1 MKNRQIFSYFMRI
14 GAFLVISLLGCSSPE
29 MDENIPVKTMPVK
42 NHFLKTSLTLSG
54 VLLPT
59 QTADVSSRIAGQV
72 QSVRPD
78 VGSMVKKGDVLVVLD
93 TEKLNAQLTQ
103 AEAGL
108 KSAEAAVQEVQS
120 RMELAKINLNMIQK
134 NYDRTKA
141 LFDSGIASQSQL
153 DDLTGRLDTAVKQYK
168 NTAGPELDKARA
180 VFDTTKANIQ
190 YLQVQIDSA
199 TIRSPIN
206 GIVTNRNADPGE
218 VVSPGVTVISVA
230 NTATLKMKTNVTQD
244 LLPLL
249 EVGQEIDVTVDI
261 YPDRILKGVISGIGP
276 IAVNTG
282 GIFPLEIAIGNDGS
296 ILSGLSAHA
305 MLNLTGK
312 KGVVVPSAAVLE
324 IGEKSYVFVIQDG
337 VAIQRDIITG
347 LRNDQ
352 EMEVLKG
359 LEVGEK
365 VAVSNVRVLTDNM
378 PVDIQK

>member
-1 MKNRQIFSYFMRI
+1 MRI
-14 GAFLVISLLGCSSPE
+14 GAFLVISLLGCSNTE
-29 MDENIPVKTMPVK
+29 MDKNIPVKTVPVK

-78 VGSMVKKGDVLVVLD
+78 VGSVVKKGDVLVVLD
-93 TEKLNAQLTQ
+93 TEMLNAQLTQ

-120 RMELAKINLNMIQK
+120 RMELAKINLDMIQK

-153 DDLTGRLDTAVKQYK
+153 DDLTGRLDTAMKQYK
-168 NTAGPELDKARA
+168 STAGPELDKAHA

-365 VAVSNVRVLTDNM
+365 VAVSNIRVLTDHM
-378 PVDIQK
+378 PVDIQE